1 MEPEPSGCHRVGQ
14 RRQVLKLIICNQSV
28 YKACFSFRDS
38 HKNILSTLIQMQ
50 YGTLGRDRTWSS
62 VGRRS
67 DCSFDASRDELD
79 RGRSG
84 RIFRVK
90 TARFGLRPFL
100 KKTNQKISN
109 RDRVFKIDIVEKTVN
124 R

>member
-1 MEPEPSGCHRVGQ
+1 MEPEPAGCRRVGQ

-28 YKACFSFRDS
+28 YKVSFRDS
-38 HKNILSTLIQMQ
+38 YKNIPSTSIQMQ

-79 RGRSG
+79 RGRPG

-100 KKTNQKISN
+100 KKTNQK
-109 RDRVFKIDIVEKTVN
+109 V
-124 R
+124 